1 MNLALKFLPCV
12 FTTLLLSGCGD
23 EVKPSALITEDE
35 ATRTFMTGYAQHT
48 LRRIADAEAA
58 GDEERRS
65 ILAEEAQAISATVKV
80 NDCKVVESEAS
91 LLSACMITASS
102 ADGSSVN
109 LKTLFEKDLQSGR
122 WLIIAATK

>member
-1 MNLALKFLPCV
+1 
-12 FTTLLLSGCGD
+12 
-23 EVKPSALITEDE
+23 
-35 ATRTFMTGYAQHT
+35 MTGYAQHT

-80 NDCKVVESEAS
+80 NDCKVVESESS